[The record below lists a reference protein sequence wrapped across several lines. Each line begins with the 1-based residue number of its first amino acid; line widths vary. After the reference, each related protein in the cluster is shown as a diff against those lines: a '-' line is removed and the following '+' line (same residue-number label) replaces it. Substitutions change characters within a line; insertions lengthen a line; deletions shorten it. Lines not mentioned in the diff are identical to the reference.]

1 MPHSL
6 SPRTIVLLRTAT
18 PLIVFAAVAAA
29 LALANGASSGEP
41 GTSSLEDLSGAPVVA
56 ADGLEPDRA
65 ARGTEGMIAA
75 LQEALRED
83 PDDTAA
89 YAALG
94 DAYYQRARETGD
106 AAYYSRADGAYQEA
120 LARDPENFAA
130 TTGLGTLALARHDF
144 VSALELGRQ
153 AYRLEPGLVRAYP
166 VIADAQIEL
175 GRYGAAGETLERF
188 VRLKPTLAAYSRV
201 SYYRELHGDLSGAV
215 RAMRLAVSAGSGSGE
230 AAAYVQ
236 TLLGGLEVARGRYSA
251 AERAYRDVLATD
263 PGYAPA
269 LAGLARIEAG
279 RGRFDAAIRTYRRV
293 VERLPLPEHA
303 IALAETELAAGATA
317 AARRDFALVEA
328 QAQLLRAQ
336 GVDTDVELALYEADY
351 GDPGRGVALG
361 RRVWRRAPSV
371 RSADA
376 YSWAL
381 FRAGRLDAASRFSR
395 RAMSLGSR
403 DPSFLYHAGI
413 IARGSGRTDAARQ
426 YLGMLVRQSPR
437 FHPLHGPQAQR
448 ALEALR

>member
-6 SPRTIVLLRTAT
+6 SPRTIVLLRMAT

-29 LALANGASSGEP
+29 LFLVNGAPSGGSEGP
-41 GTSSLEDLSGAPVVA
+41 SIADLSGAPVVA
-56 ADGLEPDRA
+56 ADGQDQAPA
-65 ARGTEGMIAA
+65 AGDTEGIITA

-106 AAYYSRADGAYQEA
+106 ASYYSRADGAYQEA
-120 LARDPENFAA
+120 LARDPENVAA

-144 VSALELGRQ
+144 AAGLELGRR
-153 AYRLEPGLVRAYP
+153 AHRLQPRLVRAYP

-175 GRYGAAGETLERF
+175 GRYPAAGETLERL
-188 VRLKPTLAAYSRV
+188 VRLKPSLAAYTRV
-201 SYYRELHGDLSGAV
+201 SYYRELHGDLRGAV

-230 AAAYVQ
+230 ASAYVLA
-236 TLLGGLEVARGRYSA
+236 LLGGLEAARGRYSA
-251 AERAYRDVLATD
+251 AERAYRDALATD

-269 LAGLARIEAG
+269 LAGIARIEAG
-279 RGRFDAAIRTYRRV
+279 RGRFDAAIRAYRRV

-328 QAQLLRAQ
+328 QARLLQAQ

-381 FRAGRLDAASRFSR
+381 SRAGRLGAASELSR

-403 DPSFLYHAGI
+403 DPSFLYHAGM
-413 IARGSGRTDAARQ
+413 IARASGRTDAARE
-426 YLGMLVRQSPR
+426 YLGTLVRQSPR